1 MLQLHAKML
10 GGTAP
15 AGGGGK
21 EQGHGQGHGQGGHGQ
36 GGQGGEGAGDL
47 RVLEIHSRLSQA
59 ARTHGGMLILPSWR
73 CHSVLLW
80 PPGTHAA
87 CGPGLLHAL
96 RRRTSAAQTPSR
108 SVGVLPL
115 ACAERRTFTPRLN
128 IQARG
133 H

>member
-73 CHSVLLW
+73 CHSVLPW

-87 CGPGLLHAL
+87 SGLGCSTRCGGA
-96 RRRTSAAQTPSR
+96 
-108 SVGVLPL
+108 
-115 ACAERRTFTPRLN
+115 PRPPRPPVV
-128 IQARG
+128 AWGCCR
-133 H
+133 